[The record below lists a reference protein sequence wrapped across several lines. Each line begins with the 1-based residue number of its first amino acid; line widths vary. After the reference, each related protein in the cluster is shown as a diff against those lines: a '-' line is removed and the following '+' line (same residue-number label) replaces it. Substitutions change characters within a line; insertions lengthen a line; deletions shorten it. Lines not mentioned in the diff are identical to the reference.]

1 MLTELSTGC
10 RCRFTRPH
18 ASDKAT
24 EADRNGHSER
34 YRMPIP
40 LRNGHSP
47 GRGRQG
53 KAKVRTMTYSQ
64 EVATVFHLQARQAG
78 GQLVPTE
85 TWPAA
90 GAGSWWLQ
98 RMRQRSNRFITAL
111 YVRISQAMDSAASAL
126 RARMGVVLARPE
138 SGAITAEYA
147 VIMVAAATLAGVL
160 LAIVKSSST
169 RTLLMGLVKKA
180 LSAVG

>member
-1 MLTELSTGC
+1 
-10 RCRFTRPH
+10 
-18 ASDKAT
+18 
-24 EADRNGHSER
+24 
-34 YRMPIP
+34 
-40 LRNGHSP
+40 
-47 GRGRQG
+47 
-53 KAKVRTMTYSQ
+53 MTYSQ
-64 EVATVFHLQARQAG
+64 EIATVFHLQARQAG
-78 GQLVPTE
+78 GQLVPTA

-90 GAGSWWLQ
+90 GSGFRWLQ
-98 RMRQRSNRFITAL
+98 RMRKRSNRFMAAL
-111 YVRISQAMDSAASAL
+111 YVRISQAIDSGVRDL
-126 RARMGVVLARPE
+126 HARLSVVLARPE

>member
-1 MLTELSTGC
+1 M
-10 RCRFTRPH
+10 
-18 ASDKAT
+18 
-24 EADRNGHSER
+24 
-34 YRMPIP
+34 
-40 LRNGHSP
+40 
-47 GRGRQG
+47 
-53 KAKVRTMTYSQ
+53 RTMTYSQ
-64 EVATVFHLQARQAG
+64 EVATVFHLQNRQAR
-78 GQLVPTE
+78 GQLVPAA

-90 GAGSWWLQ
+90 GAGSGWLQ
-98 RMRQRSNRFITAL
+98 RMRQRSNRFMTAF
-111 YVRISQAMDSAASAL
+111 YVRVSQAMDSGVRAL
-126 RARMGVVLARPE
+126 HRRLRVVLARPE